1 MSNTKP
7 KYLLTGF
14 IDNCPTQPKLNHAVL
29 AIGYGITKDGQP
41 FWIVKNSWGKEC
53 TRILLSAQ
61 KCSQSMWCCH

>member
-41 FWIVKNSWGKEC
+41 FWIVKNSWGKD
-53 TRILLSAQ
+53 
-61 KCSQSMWCCH
+61 WGVGG

>member
-29 AIGYGITKDGQP
+29 AIGYGITKDGEKIGVYEDTS
-41 FWIVKNSWGKEC
+41 FC
-53 TRILLSAQ
+53 TKMLTINVVLPL
-61 KCSQSMWCCH
+61 MLHFHWFE